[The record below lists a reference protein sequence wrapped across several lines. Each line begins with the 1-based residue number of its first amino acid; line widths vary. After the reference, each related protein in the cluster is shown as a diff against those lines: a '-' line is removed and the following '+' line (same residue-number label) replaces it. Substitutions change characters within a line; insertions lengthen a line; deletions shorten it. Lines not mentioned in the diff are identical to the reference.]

1 LPQWLSKEWSFKLWG
16 NEWDGAADLSSVLQ
30 RNGARIDTD
39 TCMKVFNATAINLNV
54 HSSSG
59 MGLDAHPD
67 FVNPRTFELA
77 ACGAFQ
83 LLDERTLLS
92 GLFSSEEMVCFRSP
106 DEVPSLIQTWLKD
119 SSGRRAYAE
128 AAQQRVLR
136 EHTYRHRMQDLLAT
150 VGLHQPDR
158 IGSILRGER
167 SATELQRRTD
177 SATELSPL
185 LSRFPPGQRVE
196 LKDLA
201 ADIRA
206 RAPGCELSREELLVL
221 MLDSYRAE
229 TRDLL

>member
-1 LPQWLSKEWSFKLWG
+1 MG
-16 NEWDGAADLSSVLQ
+16 
-30 RNGARIDTD
+30 RDTD
-39 TCMKVFNATAINLNV
+39 TCVKVFNATAINLNL

-59 MGLDAHPD
+59 TGLDSHPD

-83 LLDERTLLS
+83 LVDERTLLS
-92 GLFSSEEMVCFRSP
+92 ELFSPEEMVCFRSP
-106 DEVPSLIQTWLKD
+106 GEVPALIQTWLKD
-119 SSGRRAYAE
+119 PAGRRAYAE
-128 AAQQRVLR
+128 AAQRRVLR
-136 EHTYRHRMQDLLAT
+136 EHTYRHRMQDLLAA

-167 SATELQRRTD
+167 SATALQRRTD

-201 ADIRA
+201 ADIQV
-206 RAPGCELSREELLVL
+206 RAPGRELSREELLVL
-221 MLDSYRAE
+221 MLDSYRSE